1 MSTRRRARR
10 TTSIDGRTKARLAIV
25 VVVSVA
31 RASIATVC
39 ATTEVG
45 ISDDGWR
52 SSSVASSAIGLASR
66 SDAESC
72 RRETWRVNAVEA
84 CGIVASRAETRCEFA
99 VRATTCRLRRA
110 GGRARVEACVGLGL
124 GLDVDDDDDGGG
136 GGGGDGTSCERCAL
150 RAFRVERDDA
160 RTFLLDGS
168 MEFAIFIDETRAVE
182 SECAHVVALRR
193 AEMAA
198 ASIETLSARVA
209 EADRDARRR
218 AETISETLRD
228 VDETA
233 RRNARAAAEAS
244 RALDDVRRRQ
254 LEITTQLDGFFTR
267 FESFIAVVGDA
278 LARIERSTRLAAAA
292 AARCARLL
300 ADAFASVTAFETAI
314 LRACVI
320 FLGLTRARCRRFAV
334 VTLCVEWI
342 SRAFVSAPALRLRV
356 GLACAGAPTLARV
369 SRLVLSSARDAR
381 SPTRETNAA
390 RDARED
396 ARATDAPETSSRGV
410 AAPPPASRANATGNP
425 DALATRPSTRRR
437 SERLRRQKPS

>member
-1 MSTRRRARR
+1 MRARR
-10 TTSIDGRTKARLAIV
+10 RP
-25 VVVSVA
+25 
-31 RASIATVC
+31 
-39 ATTEVG
+39 
-45 ISDDGWR
+45 
-52 SSSVASSAIGLASR
+52 ASR
-66 SDAESC
+66 RDGGGEHRDALRA
-72 RRETWRVNAVEA
+72 RRR
-84 CGIVASRAETRCEFA
+84 GGSRRAETRGDHLGDA
-99 VRATTCRLRRA
+99 SRR
-110 GGRARVEACVGLGL
+110 RR
-124 GLDVDDDDDGGG
+124 DG
-136 GGGGDGTSCERCAL
+136 
-150 RAFRVERDDA
+150 
-160 RTFLLDGS
+160 
-168 MEFAIFIDETRAVE
+168 ETKR
-182 SECAHVVALRR
+182 
-193 AEMAA
+193 
-198 ASIETLSARVA
+198 
-209 EADRDARRR
+209 ARRR
-218 AETISETLRD
+218 RGVES
-228 VDETA
+228 A
-233 RRNARAAAEAS
+233 RRRSSTPTRNHDA
-244 RALDDVRRRQ
+244 
-254 LEITTQLDGFFTR
+254 IGWFFTR

>member
-1 MSTRRRARR
+1 M
-10 TTSIDGRTKARLAIV
+10 

-39 ATTEVG
+39 AMTEVG

-52 SSSVASSAIGLASR
+52 SSSMASSAIGLASR

-124 GLDVDDDDDGGG
+124 DVDDDDDGGG
-136 GGGGDGTSCERCAL
+136 DGDGTSCERCAL

-254 LEITTQLDGFFTR
+254 LEITTQLDGVFTR

-278 LARIERSTRLAAAA
+278 LTRIERSTRLAAAA

-320 FLGLTRARCRRFAV
+320 LLGLTRARCRRFAV

-381 SPTRETNAA
+381 SPTRETNDA

>member
-39 ATTEVG
+39 AMTEVG

-52 SSSVASSAIGLASR
+52 SSSMASSAIGLASR

-124 GLDVDDDDDGGG
+124 DVDVVDDGGG
-136 GGGGDGTSCERCAL
+136 GGGGGGTSCERCAL

-254 LEITTQLDGFFTR
+254 LEITTQLDEFFTR
-267 FESFIAVVGDA
+267 FESFIAVVDDA

-292 AARCARLL
+292 AGRCACLL
-300 ADAFASVTAFETAI
+300 ADAFASVAAFETAI

-320 FLGLTRARCRRFAV
+320 LLGLTRARLRHFAV

>member
-39 ATTEVG
+39 AMTEVG

-52 SSSVASSAIGLASR
+52 SSSMASSAIGLASR

-110 GGRARVEACVGLGL
+110 GGRARVEVCVGL
-124 GLDVDDDDDGGG
+124 GLDVDVDDDDDG

-342 SRAFVSAPALRLRV
+342 SRTFVSAPALRLRV

>member
-1 MSTRRRARR
+1 MN
-10 TTSIDGRTKARLAIV
+10 ARLAIV
-25 VVVSVA
+25 VVLSVA
-31 RASIATVC
+31 CALIAVVR
-39 ATTEVG
+39 ATTEAR

-52 SSSVASSAIGLASR
+52 SSSSAIGLASR

-72 RRETWRVNAVEA
+72 RRATWRVNAVEA

-110 GGRARVEACVGLGL
+110 GGRARVEACVGL

-278 LARIERSTRLAAAA
+278 LARIERSTSLAAAAAARCARLLA

-300 ADAFASVTAFETAI
+300 ADAFASVAAFETAI

-320 FLGLTRARCRRFAV
+320 LLGLTRARCRRFAV

-342 SRAFVSAPALRLRV
+342 SRAFVSAPAVRLRV
-356 GLACAGAPTLARV
+356 GCACACAPALARV
-369 SRLVLSSARDAR
+369 SRIVLSSARDAR
-381 SPTRETNAA
+381 TPTCETNDE

-396 ARATDAPETSSRGV
+396 ARATDAPETSSRVV

-425 DALATRPSTRRR
+425 DALATRPSIRRR
-437 SERLRRQKPS
+437 SERLRRRHPS

>member
-1 MSTRRRARR
+1 M
-10 TTSIDGRTKARLAIV
+10 
-25 VVVSVA
+25 
-31 RASIATVC
+31 
-39 ATTEVG
+39 
-45 ISDDGWR
+45 
-52 SSSVASSAIGLASR
+52 
-66 SDAESC
+66 
-72 RRETWRVNAVEA
+72 NAVET

-124 GLDVDDDDDGGG
+124 DVDDDDD
-136 GGGGDGTSCERCAL
+136 GGGDGTSCERCAL

-300 ADAFASVTAFETAI
+300 ADAFASVAAFETAI

-320 FLGLTRARCRRFAV
+320 LLGLTRARCRRFAV

-381 SPTRETNAA
+381 SPTRETNDA

-396 ARATDAPETSSRGV
+396 ARATDAPETSSRVV

-425 DALATRPSTRRR
+425 DALATRPSIRRR

>member
-1 MSTRRRARR
+1 M
-10 TTSIDGRTKARLAIV
+10 

-39 ATTEVG
+39 AMTEVG

-52 SSSVASSAIGLASR
+52 SSSMASSAIGLASR

-124 GLDVDDDDDGGG
+124 DVDDDDDGGG
-136 GGGGDGTSCERCAL
+136 DGDGTSCERCAL

-254 LEITTQLDGFFTR
+254 LEITTQLDGVFTR

-278 LARIERSTRLAAAA
+278 LTRIERSTRLAAAA

-300 ADAFASVTAFETAI
+300 ADAFASVAAFETAI

-320 FLGLTRARCRRFAV
+320 LLGLTRARCRRFAV

-381 SPTRETNAA
+381 SPTRETNDA

-425 DALATRPSTRRR
+425 DALATRPSIRRR

>member
-1 MSTRRRARR
+1 MN
-10 TTSIDGRTKARLAIV
+10 ARLAIV
-25 VVVSVA
+25 VVLSVA
-31 RASIATVC
+31 CALIAVVR
-39 ATTEVG
+39 ATTEAR

-52 SSSVASSAIGLASR
+52 SSSMASSAIGLASR

-72 RRETWRVNAVEA
+72 RRVTWRVNAVEA

-124 GLDVDDDDDGGG
+124 DVDDDDD
-136 GGGGDGTSCERCAL
+136 GGGDGTSCERCAL

-198 ASIETLSARVA
+198 VSIETLSARVA

-278 LARIERSTRLAAAA
+278 LARIERSTSLAAAAAARCARLLA

-300 ADAFASVTAFETAI
+300 ADAFASVAAFETAI

-320 FLGLTRARCRRFAV
+320 LLGLTRARCRRFAV

-342 SRAFVSAPALRLRV
+342 SRAFVSAPAVRLRV
-356 GLACAGAPTLARV
+356 GLACACAPTLARV
-369 SRLVLSSARDAR
+369 SRIVLSSARDAR
-381 SPTRETNAA
+381 TPTHETNDA

-396 ARATDAPETSSRGV
+396 ARATDAPETSSRVV
-410 AAPPPASRANATGNP
+410 AAPPPASRARATGNP
-425 DALATRPSTRRR
+425 DALATRPSIRRR
-437 SERLRRQKPS
+437 SERLRRRHPS